1 MSATVDRE
9 LLSRNIHVYPPNVE
23 GDSWIAV
30 KFGLAGPH
38 SSIEAVGATEALA
51 LSTLRLKLAG
61 HWVILDCIE
70 NKPVDDPADCSRE
83 AHSLQPFSNGRKDV
97 VACFDS

>member
-1 MSATVDRE
+1 MSGMVDRE
-9 LLSRNIHVYPPNVE
+9 LQSRDIHVYPPNQK

-61 HWVILDCIE
+61 HWVQLDGIE
-70 NKPVDDPADCSRE
+70 HKPVDYPADCCGE
-83 AHSLQPFSNGRKDV
+83 AHSLQPFSNRRKDV
-97 VACFDS
+97 VTCFDS

>member
-9 LLSRNIHVYPPNVE
+9 LLSRNIHVYPPNQK
-23 GDSWIAV
+23 GDAWIAV

-38 SSIEAVGATEALA
+38 SSIEAVSATETLA

-61 HWVILDCIE
+61 HWVLLDRIE
-70 NKPVDDPADCSRE
+70 HKPVDDPTDCSCE

-97 VACFDS
+97 VASCHS

>member
-1 MSATVDRE
+1 MSAVVDRE
-9 LLSRNIHVYPPNVE
+9 LMSRNIHVYPPTQK

-38 SSIEAVGATEALA
+38 SSIEAIGATEALA

-70 NKPVDDPADCSRE
+70 HKPVDEPANGSRK
-83 AHSLQPFSNGRKDV
+83 AHPFQPFSNGRQDV
-97 VACFDS
+97 VAGCHP